1 MPESSEDSSVEVGV
15 IDLLNAVTKR
25 IQCRNQYANCSGCG
39 ARTCSEVYKGSHPCY
54 CILTCFVAGP
64 NKHAHFRFQQRHTV
78 CHCACESVSQ
88 TIGIYSQSS
97 SALNCGHFPS
107 SQLSNLSGDLAA
119 LYERGYPLSCPKS
132 SPRNHHRNCPRDL

>member
-25 IQCRNQYANCSGCG
+25 MQCRNQCVNYSGCG
-39 ARTCSEVYKGSHPCY
+39 ARTCSEEYKGSHPCY

-64 NKHAHFRFQQRHTV
+64 NKHAHFRFQQGHTV
-78 CHCACESVSQ
+78 CHYACESVSQ

-97 SALNCGHFPS
+97 SALNCSHFPS
-107 SQLSNLSGDLAA
+107 SQMSNLSSDLAA
-119 LYERGYPLSCPKS
+119 LSIRGYPLSCPEYS
-132 SPRNHHRNCPRDL
+132 LRNHHRHCPGDI